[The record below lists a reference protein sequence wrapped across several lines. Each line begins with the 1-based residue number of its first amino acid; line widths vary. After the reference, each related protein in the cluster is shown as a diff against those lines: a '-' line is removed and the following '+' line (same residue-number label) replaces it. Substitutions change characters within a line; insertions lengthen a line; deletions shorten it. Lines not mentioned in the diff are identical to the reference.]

1 MPSPEPVRTLRLF
14 SGRILVKP
22 TEPPGFSRGGIALP
36 DIAKEKPC
44 EGFALSVSDEPHRW
58 ENGQAAA
65 IEVKVGD
72 RVLYGRQA
80 GIQFRVRPG
89 ETMVCEGGILEAD
102 VTYVILAHNDAFG
115 ASE

>member
-1 MPSPEPVRTLRLF
+1 MPSRKLRLF

-22 TEPPGFSRGGIALP
+22 QDP
-36 DIAKEKPC
+36 IAKTARGIIIPDTAQEKPC
-44 EGFALSVSDEPHRW
+44 EGIALSVSAEPHRW

-89 ETMVCEGGILEAD
+89 ETMACEGGILEAD